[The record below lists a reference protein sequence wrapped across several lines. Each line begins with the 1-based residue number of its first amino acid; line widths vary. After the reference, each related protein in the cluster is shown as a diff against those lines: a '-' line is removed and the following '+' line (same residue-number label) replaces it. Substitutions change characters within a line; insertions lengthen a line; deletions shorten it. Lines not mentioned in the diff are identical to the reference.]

1 MIIEFSVPNEYSEWM
16 KKNENRLPGS
26 VFHLWKGQKIKF
38 DIVKFNPFCLWNSE
52 NEFLNGWLSLGKLW
66 VACKGLN
73 FSIPTMCNKWAQLIF
88 NSGTSASYFQL

>member
-38 DIVKFNPFCLWNSE
+38 DIVKFNPFCL
-52 NEFLNGWLSLGKLW
+52 
-66 VACKGLN
+66 
-73 FSIPTMCNKWAQLIF
+73 
-88 NSGTSASYFQL
+88 